1 MNRLYNRN
9 YPHLSLFLT
18 PLLFIGAG
26 ILLIAVSQYN
36 YLLFHT
42 LVELFS
48 IIIAGGLFVIAWSTR
63 DISDNPYLINL
74 GIAYL
79 FVGFLDIFH
88 TLSYKGMN
96 IFTDYDFYAN
106 QVWVAARVI
115 ESLSILVA
123 LVSSRHKIRLPMAL
137 LLTGY
142 SLVSALALSSIFIWK
157 IFPVCFIPGEGQT
170 LFKILSE
177 ISVMAILALA
187 LAHLLAANRELDDK
201 VRRYFAWSIL
211 FTIGSELAFT
221 LYTGN
226 YDYVNTTGHFL
237 KVVSFY
243 LIYKSIIETSIRE
256 PFSLVFQ
263 NLKRREKELEST
275 AKELE
280 EANRQKDTFFSIIAH
295 DLKDAFNSLI
305 GLTDMMHDDLETMD
319 EPTRKSFIG
328 HISNTS
334 HRTYRFLTNLLD
346 WARIN
351 TGRIRT
357 EMKQVS
363 LGEIIDTVVPVYR
376 ERFEEKDLELD
387 VDIDPDQELF
397 TDPFMISSVLRNL
410 VSNALKYSYRGG
422 KVRLYSSV
430 DKKQNI
436 LSITVK
442 DNGKGMSDEQVQD
455 LFRIDRKVS
464 MFGTEQEKGTGLGLL
479 VTQEFVEFLGGVL
492 LTECSLNGGCQFTV
506 RLPLSTEENIT
517 AP

>member
-1 MNRLYNRN
+1 MPLTQNRISNTTLI
-9 YPHLSLFLT
+9 STLFLFGGSGV
-18 PLLFIGAG
+18 LLV
-26 ILLIAVSQYN
+26 AVSQYN

-63 DISDNPYLINL
+63 DISDSPYLVNL

-79 FVGFLDIFH
+79 FIGLLDIFH

-115 ESLSILVA
+115 ESLSILAA
-123 LVSSRHKIRLPMAL
+123 LVSSRHKIRPPLPL

-142 SLVSALALSSIFIWK
+142 TLITALALASIFIWK
-157 IFPVCFIPGEGQT
+157 IFPVCFVPGEGQT
-170 LFKILSE
+170 LFKIASE
-177 ISVMAILALA
+177 IFVMVILALA
-187 LAHLLAANRELDDK
+187 LAHLLLANRELDDK

-211 FTIGSELAFT
+211 FTIASELAFT

-256 PFSLVFQ
+256 PFTLIFQ
-263 NLKRREKELEST
+263 NLKQREQELENT
-275 AKELE
+275 ASKLE

-295 DLKDAFNSLI
+295 DLKDDFNSLI

-319 EPTRKSFIG
+319 EPTRKSFIK

-351 TGRIRT
+351 TGRIST
-357 EMKQVS
+357 ERKVIT
-363 LGEIIDTVVPVYR
+363 LGEIIDTVVSLYR
-376 ERFEEKDLELD
+376 ERFEEKGLKLDID
-387 VDIDPDQELF
+387 VDRDQILF

-410 VSNALKYSYRGG
+410 VSNALKYSFRGG
-422 KVRLYSSV
+422 RVRVYSSL
-430 DKKQNI
+430 DKEKNF

-442 DNGKGMSDEQVQD
+442 DNGKGMSNEQMRE

-464 MFGTEQEKGTGLGLL
+464 MPGTEREKGTGLGLL
-479 VTQEFVEFLGGVL
+479 VTREFVEFLGGVL
-492 LTECSLNGGCQFTV
+492 LLDCKVDGGCEFTV
-506 RLPLSTEENIT
+506 RLPLASENIDS
-517 AP
+517 AS